1 LKRGQNNKTIIDLAN
16 SDGTLD
22 ARSPP
27 TTEIGTY
34 ASLESFLDNASET
47 TSDSELNNILDGDGP
62 EHTPGDENPYGLDHG
77 LGRIEMSTGR
87 DQVVE

>member
-1 LKRGQNNKTIIDLAN
+1 MAN

-62 EHTPGDENPYGLDHG
+62 EHTPGDENPYGGHTRVSGLDHG
-77 LGRIEMSTGR
+77 LSRIESSTGR